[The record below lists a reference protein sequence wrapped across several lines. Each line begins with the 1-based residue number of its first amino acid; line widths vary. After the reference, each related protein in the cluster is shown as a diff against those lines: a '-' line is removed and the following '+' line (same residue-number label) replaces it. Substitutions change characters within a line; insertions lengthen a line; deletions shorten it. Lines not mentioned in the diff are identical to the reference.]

1 MVPYQKVMRGLQ
13 NRIAETTATITQVV
27 ITIAY
32 VRPKVTTCLYLSPN
46 NRARSLSTLMA
57 VRVETDTPHKIYPV
71 IEFANARRGQIF
83 QRSFA
88 TDIKWATPRG
98 SEIRPTQ
105 RSVVIRL
112 RSKSLDGG

>member
-1 MVPYQKVMRGLQ
+1 MVEIRRYRGIAMVTYHKVMRGLQ
-13 NRIAETTATITQVV
+13 NSIAEKSAEITQVV

-57 VRVETDTPHKIYPV
+57 VRVETDTPHKIYAV
-71 IEFANARRGQIF
+71 IILANIRRGQIF

-88 TDIKWATPRG
+88 TDMK
-98 SEIRPTQ
+98 
-105 RSVVIRL
+105 
-112 RSKSLDGG
+112 